1 MDDACLG
8 GPETQQADLYR
19 EIVDNAR
26 MATGAYAVYLYWFD
40 REKGRAVRV
49 AGSTSTP
56 RISLGVRD
64 LERIFQGFSLEDLN
78 PEVTANPLLRQ
89 IFLEGMPVRATLEEV
104 TAGFVDVEVL
114 AALKSRIG
122 IAHVFAVPLRCRG
135 QIFAALTFH
144 HAEPITQAIEAIGKA
159 FARQVTLLM
168 ENTCL
173 LAESRRHLEEL
184 RRSHALLAEA
194 EEELRRKVAEFLHGE
209 VQSRLLV
216 VWHRLG
222 EASDLI
228 STVPERAA
236 ALVEECR
243 DVLDRVRE
251 EDVRKVSHRL
261 HPAIIQVG
269 LIPALRSLADT
280 NRHRMDIRLSVDAQV
295 AEWDSVAQNSIPQR
309 IRLTAY
315 RIVQEALANACRHA
329 RASSAEVRLSA
340 REGALTIV
348 VVDDGDGLPP
358 GPVRIG
364 LGLGSIDARLSQLG
378 GSWRLENNPDGPGA
392 LLTASVPVAGIPQAE
407 HRR

>member
-8 GPETQQADLYR
+8 GPDAEADLYR

-40 REKGRAVRV
+40 RERGAVRV
-49 AGSTSTP
+49 AGRPPLAYPSAC
-56 RISLGVRD
+56 D

-78 PEVTANPLLRQ
+78 PELRQILLRQ
-89 IFLEGMPVRATLEEV
+89 IFLEGMPVHATLEEV

-173 LAESRRHLEEL
+173 LAESHRHLEEL

-228 STVPERAA
+228 STDPERAA

-251 EDVRKVSHRL
+251 EDVRKMSHRL

-280 NRHRMDIRLSVDAQV
+280 YRHRMDIRLSVDAQV

-392 LLTASVPVAGIPQAE
+392 LLTASVPVAGIQQAE